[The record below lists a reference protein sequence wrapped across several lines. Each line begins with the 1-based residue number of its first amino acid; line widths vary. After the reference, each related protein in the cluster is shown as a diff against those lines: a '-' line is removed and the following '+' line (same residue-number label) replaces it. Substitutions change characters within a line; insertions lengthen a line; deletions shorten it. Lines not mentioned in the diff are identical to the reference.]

1 MKKVALIGAGT
12 MGRTHCNAYLS
23 IEDAKLVAVCDINEE
38 KANMLCEKH
47 GAKSYTDYETMISN
61 EEFDILD
68 ICLPTYLHSKY
79 AIDAM
84 KRGKNVF
91 CEKPIALTLEEAEE
105 MTKTAKEYGVKFS
118 VGHVLRFF
126 PQYKNAVSIV
136 NDGKI
141 GSPRLIRTTR
151 NQAFPNWSWENWYA
165 DYSKSGGPILDLVIH
180 DIDWIIASFGDIER
194 VYASSFN
201 GKVEKQEHCMCILR
215 LKNGA
220 VAHVEGSWA
229 YPQGSVF
236 RMTYEVIGTDG
247 EIEYD
252 SVKDSPILIQTNNDG
267 VHKNEYLNPM
277 YGNAEPYGAEI
288 RAFVEAV
295 DQNKDVV
302 IKGEDAIKAL
312 KVCLAC
318 IKSSET
324 GESVT
329 ID

>member
-12 MGRTHCNAYLS
+12 MGRTHANAYLS
-23 IEDAKLVAVCDINEE
+23 IPDAKLMAVCDLNAE
-38 KANMLCEKH
+38 KAEVLASRH
-47 GAKSYTDYETMISN
+47 GAAVYTDYESMVD
-61 EEFDILD
+61 EVDFDILD
-68 ICLPTYLHSKY
+68 ICLPTYLHSEY
-79 AIDAM
+79 ALDAM
-84 KRGKNVF
+84 KRGKHVF
-91 CEKPIALTLEEAEE
+91 CEKPIALTEEDAVLMARTAEE
-105 MTKTAKEYGVKFS
+105 CNVKFS

-136 NDGKI
+136 KEGKI
-141 GSPRLIRTTR
+141 GNPRLIRTTR

-180 DIDWIIASFGDIER
+180 DIDWIIANYGDIAR

-201 GKVEKQEHCMCILR
+201 GNVPGQEHCLCILR

-220 VAHVEGSWA
+220 IAHVEGSWA

-252 SVKDSPILIQTNNDG
+252 SVKDSPILIQTNTDG

-277 YGNAEPYGAEI
+277 YGNAEPYGAEL
-288 RAFVEAV
+288 RAFIEAV
-295 DQNKDVV
+295 DKGKDVV
-302 IKGEDAIKAL
+302 IAGEDAIKAL

-318 IKSSET
+318 IKSSMT
-324 GESVT
+324 GESVV
-329 ID
+329 IQ